1 MPPKPKF
8 TRDEIAAI
16 AYQMI
21 KEGGVSSLT
30 ARDLGSRMGTS
41 ARPIFTLFK
50 KHGGGKASSASAG
63 RSGIY
68 GSYPRLPGLFPRL

>member
-30 ARDLGSRMGTS
+30 ARDWAAVWVLPPVPSSRSLKTW
-41 ARPIFTLFK
+41 R
-50 KHGGGKASSASAG
+50 
-63 RSGIY
+63 R
-68 GSYPRLPGLFPRL
+68 